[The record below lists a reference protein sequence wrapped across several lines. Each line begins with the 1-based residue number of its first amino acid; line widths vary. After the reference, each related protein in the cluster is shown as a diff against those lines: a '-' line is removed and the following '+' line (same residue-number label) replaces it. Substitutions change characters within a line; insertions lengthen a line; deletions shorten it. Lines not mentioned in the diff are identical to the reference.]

1 MMIDLTKIAV
11 FYRIRP
17 KLYSYIRE
25 YIEAQTLT
33 NNILYIMKKF
43 LSVIAV
49 VAVFTVV
56 LPSCSQS
63 DDFDDVVVNQIEEQ
77 AADGTSDY
85 EEGEKP
91 GI

>member
-1 MMIDLTKIAV
+1 
-11 FYRIRP
+11 
-17 KLYSYIRE
+17 
-25 YIEAQTLT
+25 
-33 NNILYIMKKF
+33 MKKF

-77 AADGTSDY
+77 QADGGTNG
-85 EEGEKP
+85 EEKKEGERP
-91 GI
+91 GGG